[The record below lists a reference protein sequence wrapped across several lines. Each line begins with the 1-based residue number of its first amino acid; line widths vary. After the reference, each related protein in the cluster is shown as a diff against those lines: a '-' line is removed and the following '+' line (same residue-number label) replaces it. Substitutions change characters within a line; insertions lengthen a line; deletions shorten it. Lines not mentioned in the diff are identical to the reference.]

1 METIIGMVLEAGQKG
16 VDLSLYTILPIMV
29 IMLGIMKVLDEKNI
43 LSLLAKGAAPVLLIF
58 GLPGIGV
65 FAIIQILFVSFA
77 APVATLK
84 LMENNAAISDARIAA
99 TLAAI
104 LVMAQA
110 NAVFPLAAVG
120 LNVPVNILTS
130 LVTGLAASFI
140 AFKLCE
146 KKGWNYTD
154 VESKEDFK
162 KKRSPEK
169 IIPLLFKG
177 GEEGV
182 NIVIKSIPPLIIAI
196 FMVTVFEAIG
206 VINVLETIVSP
217 ALVYVGIPG
226 IAVLPIVT
234 KFIAGGTAMMA
245 ILLDLVREGA
255 MSVSELNRVAGFTLN
270 PLDPVGLAVLMAT
283 GPRVVRVVKPAIF
296 AAVIGIVLRAIIH
309 ILIF

>member
-1 METIIGMVLEAGQKG
+1 MVLDAGQRG

-43 LSLLAKGAAPVLLIF
+43 LSFVAKGFAPVLLIF
-58 GLPGIGV
+58 GIPGIGV

-84 LMENNAAISDARIAA
+84 IMENDPSISDARIAA

-120 LNVPVNILTS
+120 LNVPVNMLTS

-140 AFKLCE
+140 AYTICKRKGLDKTVAESAGNFPQ
-146 KKGWNYTD
+146 KKSSG
-154 VESKEDFK
+154 
-162 KKRSPEK
+162 K
-169 IIPLLFKG
+169 IIPLLFQG

-182 NIVIKSIPPLIIAI
+182 NIVIKSLPPLIIAI
-196 FMVTVFEAIG
+196 FMVNVFGALGI
-206 VINVLETIVSP
+206 IDILETIVTP
-217 ALVYVGIPG
+217 ALVKVGIPG

-245 ILLDLVREGA
+245 ILLDLVSTGA

-283 GPRVVRVVKPAIF
+283 GSRVAKVAKPAILAGCVGILF
-296 AAVIGIVLRAIIH
+296 RAALH
-309 ILIF
+309 LILF

>member
-1 METIIGMVLEAGQKG
+1 LETIIGMVLEAGQKG

>member
-1 METIIGMVLEAGQKG
+1 LETIIGMVLEAGQKG

-206 VINVLETIVSP
+206 VIKILEDLVSP

-296 AAVIGIVLRAIIH
+296 AAAIGILLRAIIH

>member
-84 LMENNAAISDARIAA
+84 LLENNAAISDARIAA

>member
-206 VINVLETIVSP
+206 VIKILEDLVSP

-296 AAVIGIVLRAIIH
+296 AAAIGILLRAIIH

>member
-43 LSLLAKGAAPVLLIF
+43 LSWLVKGAAPVLLIF

-217 ALVYVGIPG
+217 ALVYAGIPG

-255 MSVSELNRVAGFTLN
+255 MSASELNRVAGFTLN

-283 GPRVVRVVKPAIF
+283 GPRIVKVVKPAIF

>member
-1 METIIGMVLEAGQKG
+1 LETIIGLVLEAGQKG

-43 LSLLAKGAAPVLLIF
+43 LSWLAKGVAPVLLIF

-146 KKGWNYTD
+146 KKGWNQTD
-154 VESKEDFK
+154 VQSKEDFK
-162 KKRSPEK
+162 KKRSSEK

-206 VINVLETIVSP
+206 VIYVLETLVSP

-309 ILIF
+309 IIIF

>member
-296 AAVIGIVLRAIIH
+296 AAVIGIALRAIIH